1 MKQVAIG
8 IDIGGTNIVLG
19 LVDQNGNV
27 LAKDYFSTAKYDDIT
42 EYTNKLSGNI
52 NNLLQTGMKN
62 FVMYTLG
69 TGVGSGLV
77 VNGNLVYGQDGFAGE
92 CGHTMLIPNGR
103 LCGCGVRG
111 HLEAYCSATGMKRTA
126 FELLAQ
132 YNDTKSLLA
141 G

>member
-1 MKQVAIG
+1 MTNDANAAAVGEMIY
-8 IDIGGTNIVLG
+8 GG
-19 LVDQNGNV
+19 
-27 LAKDYFSTAKYDDIT
+27 AK
-42 EYTNKLSGNI
+42 E
-52 NNLLQTGMKN
+52 MKN
-62 FVMYTLG
+62 FAMYTLG
-69 TGVGSGLV
+69 TGVGKRTGHQWKF
-77 VNGNLVYGQDGFAGE
+77 VYGQDGFAGE

-141 G
+141 GYSYNELTAKSIYEAALKGDEIHWEVLFFW